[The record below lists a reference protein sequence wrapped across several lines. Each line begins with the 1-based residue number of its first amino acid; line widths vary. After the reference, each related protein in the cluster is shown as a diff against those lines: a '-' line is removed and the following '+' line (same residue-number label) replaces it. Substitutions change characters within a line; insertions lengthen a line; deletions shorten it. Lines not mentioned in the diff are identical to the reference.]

1 MNLRAN
7 LLGATAALIAAA
19 IAASAA
25 GIYPGFPLNNASP
38 LTNPLTGNE
47 IVAADTQLPNGENP
61 ATIVVPLGLLSNFSG
76 TPKNYLDN
84 GAMAVQQYGT
94 GIITC
99 AQNAGQTVSTH
110 PADRWGC
117 GANVAVGAA
126 RGQLATATP
135 APPTGFPASLK
146 IYRTS
151 GALLQPVCMYQEVPT
166 VRSTYLAGKQVT
178 FSALIAALA
187 GLSADNG
194 NLASMSIFY
203 GTGTDE
209 GLGTMTASPAITPA
223 WIGIAFAAN
232 QVATQLT
239 TAFAPYQIT
248 ATIPTTATE
257 VGVAICFT
265 PTAAGAGTTDGFAA
279 VGLQLEVAPSRSSY
293 EFRSFEDELRTAQ
306 RYFWRITE
314 SASVISRR
322 DSGCAVSSTSL
333 AVCQIN
339 FPAQMRVAP
348 TMTYT
353 SGFTLT
359 VAAQTSA
366 VVCTVTRTSTTLTGA
381 ASNTQGVPIDCTSSA
396 GFGAAGTAAQLY
408 DLGTGSSTGIINA
421 YADF

>member
-1 MNLRAN
+1 MNTKKV
-7 LLGATAALIAAA
+7 LLGAVGALILTVSAAG
-19 IAASAA
+19 AA
-25 GIYPGFPLNNASP
+25 GIYPGFPLNSASP
-38 LTNPLTGNE
+38 LTNPPTGNE
-47 IVAADTQLPNGENP
+47 VIAADTGLPSGENP
-61 ATIVVPLGLLSNFSG
+61 ATALYPLSVLGNFSG

-99 AQNAGQTVSTH
+99 AVNAGQSVTTH

-117 GANVAVGAA
+117 TGNVGSATG
-126 RGQLATATP
+126 RGQIVTATP
-135 APPTGFPASLK
+135 APPVGFPASMK
-146 IYRTS
+146 IYRNS
-151 GALLQPVCMYQEVPT
+151 AALTQPICAIQEIPT
-166 VRSTYLAGKQVT
+166 VRSTYLAGKTVT
-178 FSALIAALA
+178 FSVLEQALA

-194 NLASMSIFY
+194 NNTTLTIIY

-223 WIGIAFAAN
+223 WTGITSLVNQQAF
-232 QVATQLT
+232 TIT
-239 TAFAPYQIT
+239 TAWTRIAVT

-257 VGVAICFT
+257 VGVELCFT
-265 PTAAGAGTTDGFAA
+265 PTATGAGTTDGFAFA
-279 VGLQLEVAPSRSSY
+279 GAQLEVAASPTAF
-293 EFRSFEDELRTAQ
+293 EFRPYEDELRTAQ
-306 RYFWRITE
+306 RYFWRVTE
-314 SASVISRR
+314 SATVISRR
-322 DSGCAVSSTSL
+322 DSGCAVSSSSL

-339 FPAQMRVAP
+339 FPTQMRIAP

-353 SGFTLT
+353 AGFTLT

-366 VVCTVTRTSTTLTGA
+366 VVCTATRTSTTLTGA

-396 GFGAAGTAAQLY
+396 GFGGAGTAAQLY

>member
-1 MNLRAN
+1 MRLRQS
-7 LLGATAALIAAA
+7 LLGAAGALVIAA
-19 IAASAA
+19 IAAHAA
-25 GIYPGFPLNNASP
+25 GIFPGFPQ
-38 LTNPLTGNE
+38 TTGLAGTE
-47 IVAADTQLPNGENP
+47 MIPADTNLPAG
-61 ATIVVPLGLLSNFSG
+61 AVPQTVLIPSAMLSNLSG
-76 TPKNYLDN
+76 NPKNYLDN

-99 AQNAGQTVSTH
+99 AQNAGQSVTTH

-117 GANVAVGAA
+117 GANVAVGAG
-126 RGQLATATP
+126 RGQIVTATP
-135 APPTGFPASLK
+135 APPTGFQASMK

-151 GALLQPVCMYQEVPT
+151 GALLQPVCAYQEIPT

-178 FSALIAALA
+178 FSVLLDALA
-187 GLSADNG
+187 GLVADNG
-194 NLASMSIFY
+194 GLADLSIFY

-223 WIGIAFAAN
+223 WTGIAFAVN
-232 QVATQLT
+232 RQSFNIT
-239 TAFAPYQIT
+239 TTFTKYSAT

-265 PTAAGAGTTDGFAA
+265 PTASGAGTTDGFAF
-279 VGLQLEVAPSRSSY
+279 VGAQLEVAPAPTAF
-293 EFRSFEDELRTAQ
+293 EFLPLEVEQRVAQ

-314 SASVISRR
+314 AAPVVQR
-322 DSGCAVSSTSL
+322 GMCAVSSTSL
-333 AVCQIN
+333 AVCQIA
-339 FPAQMRVAP
+339 FPAIMRAVP

-353 SGFTLT
+353 SGFSLT

-366 VVCTVTRTSTTLTGA
+366 VACTVTRTSTTLASAA
-381 ASNTQGVPIDCTSSA
+381 ASTQYVPIDCTSSA

-408 DLGTGSSTGIINA
+408 DAGGSGVINA